1 MNYADELD
9 IILEQDQHLAHA
21 VAANPKATNFLEF
34 LGQQADFTAG
44 MLRYLNQFPEIHQQL
59 EDLQSVSPTLK
70 TAAEQVAMQMSYQQ
84 ERDSGDEAPV
94 TIN

>member
-59 EDLQSVSPTLK
+59 EDLPARISISSHYGL
-70 TAAEQVAMQMSYQQ
+70 YQLI
-84 ERDSGDEAPV
+84 
-94 TIN
+94 TYINYIVHR